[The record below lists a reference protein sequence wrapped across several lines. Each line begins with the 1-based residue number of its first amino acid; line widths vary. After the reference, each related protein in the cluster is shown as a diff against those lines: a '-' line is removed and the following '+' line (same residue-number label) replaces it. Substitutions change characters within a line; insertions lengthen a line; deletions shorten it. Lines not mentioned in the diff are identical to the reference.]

1 MPEDLR
7 FKEKSSNR
15 ERSSSIFNVFS
26 DVTLI
31 CAFRLLRYSI
41 EKSLPHIYKL
51 IKTPE
56 DHFTIKP
63 DESQVNKF
71 STWKPE
77 LNFPRGSTDKLIVSI
92 DAGNNSAFKILSNFF
107 T

>member
-15 ERSSSIFNVFS
+15 ERSSSILNVFS

-56 DHFTIKP
+56 DLRFTIKP

-77 LNFPRGSTDKLIVSI
+77 LNFPRGLTEKLIVLI
-92 DAGNNSAFKILSNFF
+92 DAGNN
-107 T
+107 